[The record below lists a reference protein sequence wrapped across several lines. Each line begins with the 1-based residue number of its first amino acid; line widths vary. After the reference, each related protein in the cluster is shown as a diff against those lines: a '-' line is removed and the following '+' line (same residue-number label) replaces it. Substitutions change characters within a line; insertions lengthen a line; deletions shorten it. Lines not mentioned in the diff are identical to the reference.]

1 MGLLVRVALAV
12 AANAVALLLAA
23 ILLDGVEIGAAS
35 FVAALAVFSLASLVV
50 RPLVAWGV
58 VRYASA
64 LGGVVVLLATF
75 VVLLVTDVLSDG
87 LDIEG
92 ALDWVLATAIVWLAT
107 AAYSM
112 VSVGLQ
118 RRVVGK
124 LRPREGA
131 S

>member
-23 ILLDGVEIGAAS
+23 ILLDGVEIAAGS
-35 FVAALAVFSLASLVV
+35 FVAAVAVFSVASLVV

-64 LGGVVVLLATF
+64 LGGAVALA
-75 VVLLVTDVLSDG
+75 
-87 LDIEG
+87 
-92 ALDWVLATAIVWLAT
+92 
-107 AAYSM
+107 
-112 VSVGLQ
+112 VSAGLQ
-118 RRVVGK
+118 RRVVGM
-124 LRPREGA
+124 LRPRSGA

>member
-1 MGLLVRVALAV
+1 MDLLVRVALAV
-12 AANAVALLLAA
+12 AASAVALLLAA
-23 ILLDGVEIGAAS
+23 ILLDGVEIGAGS
-35 FVAALAVFSLASLVV
+35 FVVAVAVFSLASLVV
-50 RPLVAWGV
+50 RPLVTWGV
-58 VRYASA
+58 VRYARA
-64 LGGVVVLLATF
+64 LGGVVALLAMF

-92 ALDWVLATAIVWLAT
+92 ALDWVLAAVIVWLAT
-107 AAYSM
+107 VVYSM

-124 LRPREGA
+124 LHPRSGA